1 MLSFFFLSTLF
12 RLYLKHTYSSV
23 FPSSFPPILL
33 SYLPVCL
40 LTYFVTHIHTT
51 HSTLYQYNTSDL
63 TLHNITTTTLLG
75 WLPQH
80 REAINQ
86 SDELRGV
93 EDLTRSTVLYHN
105 NKEKVISADV
115 LSVSTSQQADMMTY
129 LSSLKPTQ
137 VDWTIPYQHISDY
150 DIQRWNEIQ
159 KKFAIRVNAKWKE
172 MPHRADPDWAMQQR
186 TKKELRVWAFNNFA
200 DIALQYISATR
211 YQAYPSG
218 GSVDSNSD
226 SDMQDSMEKSPVD
239 FDMKG
244 GMQGLGAAWVN
255 ASHMQTLSRSQVAP
269 TLSLTT
275 STSVI
280 MILSLTM
287 TVTTLNLFAFSRV
300 FLPSLSRLFSFFP
313 TSFYTV
319 ILF

>member
-1 MLSFFFLSTLF
+1 MIIICLHSIFVLFFSRYYHIPPNFFLLYYYTPYLLCKPNFLTISDITIITLF
-12 RLYLKHTYSSV
+12 CC
-23 FPSSFPPILL
+23 L
-33 SYLPVCL
+33 SVCL
-40 LTYFVTHIHTT
+40 
-51 HSTLYQYNTSDL
+51 S
-63 TLHNITTTTLLG
+63 G

-115 LSVSTSQQADMMTY
+115 LSVNTTQQAEMMTY

-137 VDWTIPYQHISDY
+137 VDWTVPYQYISEY

-159 KKFAIRVNAKWKE
+159 KRFAIRVNAKWKE

-200 DIALQYISATR
+200 EKALQYISVSR
-211 YQAYPSG
+211 YHSYPST

-226 SDMQDSMEKSPVD
+226 SDIPEPMDKMTID
-239 FDMKG
+239 FDTSVKG
-244 GMQGLGAAWVN
+244 NVPSLIPGLGPGPSSNSAWGN
-255 ASHMQTLSRSQVAP
+255 ASHIQANSRSQVQLQLA
-269 TLSLTT
+269 T
-275 STSVI
+275 SS
-280 MILSLTM
+280 
-287 TVTTLNLFAFSRV
+287 
-300 FLPSLSRLFSFFP
+300 
-313 TSFYTV
+313 
-319 ILF
+319 

>member
-1 MLSFFFLSTLF
+1 
-12 RLYLKHTYSSV
+12 
-23 FPSSFPPILL
+23 
-33 SYLPVCL
+33 
-40 LTYFVTHIHTT
+40 
-51 HSTLYQYNTSDL
+51 
-63 TLHNITTTTLLG
+63 
-75 WLPQH
+75 
-80 REAINQ
+80 
-86 SDELRGV
+86 V

-115 LSVSTSQQADMMTY
+115 LSVNTAQQADMMTY

-137 VDWTIPYQHISDY
+137 VEWTVPYQYISDY

-200 DIALQYISATR
+200 DKALQYISATR

-244 GMQGLGAAWVN
+244 MQVPGPAWIN
-255 ASHMQTLSRSQVAP
+255 ASHMQTLSRSQV
-269 TLSLTT
+269 TLLLATTTFT
-275 STSVI
+275 ST
-280 MILSLTM
+280 MM
-287 TVTTLNLFAFSRV
+287 TVTMTAS
-300 FLPSLSRLFSFFP
+300 
-313 TSFYTV
+313 
-319 ILF
+319 I